1 MDSNLVRLA
10 DCAFR
15 EVVELIRIDLPE
27 EQAACL
33 LERGVV
39 PGCNLCAVRRSPLGD
54 PIVRIDGMLLAMR
67 REMAGCLFVRR
78 LGAAA
83 GAA

>member
-1 MDSNLVRLA
+1 METNLVRLA

-15 EVVELIRIDLPE
+15 EIVELIRIDLPD
-27 EQAACL
+27 EQAECL

-39 PGCNLCAVRRSPLGD
+39 PGCSLCAVRRSPLGD

-67 REMAGCLFVRR
+67 REMAGRLFVRR
-78 LGAAA
+78 QTAAE
-83 GAA
+83 AA

>member
-1 MDSNLVRLA
+1 MNSGLSRLA
-10 DCAFR
+10 DCAMK
-15 EVVELIRIDLPE
+15 EVVELIRIDLPD
-27 EQAACL
+27 EQAECL

-39 PGCNLCAVRRSPLGD
+39 PGCSLCAVRRSPTGD

-78 LGAAA
+78 LTSA